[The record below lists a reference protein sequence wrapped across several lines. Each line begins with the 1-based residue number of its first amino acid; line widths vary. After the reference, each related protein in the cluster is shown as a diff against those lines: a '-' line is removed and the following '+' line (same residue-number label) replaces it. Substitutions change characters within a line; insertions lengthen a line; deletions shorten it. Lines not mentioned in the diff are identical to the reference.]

1 MDKITLR
8 KVQLVQLEIAK
19 EIDRVCSENDIK
31 YFLIGGSLLGAVR
44 HKGFIPWDDDLDIGM
59 LREDYDKFIQV
70 ASKSMINKYELVDWI
85 SDDNYPHPMGKVIK
99 KGTIYKENKRKDVG
113 NQGIWVDIFP
123 YDNVEEDL
131 KSFKRRTF
139 KLKILRSLIRAKCN
153 YQTWHNEK
161 GIIWSKFIKN
171 LPFRAL
177 SIFFSKTNLV
187 KRYEKISTI
196 ENNKQCKKAFENG
209 TENYQDWCFDK
220 VFFTNLRKI
229 DFENYSFCG
238 PEQYDKYLTIAYG
251 DYMKLPPE
259 NERENRHLIDEV
271 DFGEE

>member
-1 MDKITLR
+1 MDKLTLR

-19 EIDRVCSENDIK
+19 EIDRVCSENNIK

-59 LREDYDKFIQV
+59 LRDDYNKFIQV
-70 ASKSMINKYELVDWI
+70 ASHKLFDKYELIDWK

-113 NQGIWVDIFP
+113 KQGIWVDIFP

-139 KLKILRSLIRAKCN
+139 KLKILRSLIRAKCD
-153 YQTWHNEK
+153 YQTWHNEN
-161 GIIWSKFIKN
+161 GIIWLKFIKN

-196 ENNKQCKKAFENG
+196 ENNKQCKKVFENG
-209 TENYQDWCFDK
+209 TENYQDWCFEK
-220 VFFTNLRKI
+220 ALFTNLRTI
-229 DFENYSFCG
+229 DFENYNFWG
-238 PEQYDKYLTIAYG
+238 PEQYDNYLTIAYG